1 MEERKAKY
9 YNDVGKRASIKHV
22 AENYDKVVFKVRKG
36 KRDKIKQLAE
46 IQGMSMQAYIIS
58 LIEADAERLGFD
70 MTVPPTPSQQKKE
83 K

>member
-9 YNDVGKRASIKHV
+9 YNDVGKRATIKHA

-46 IQGMSMQAYIIS
+46 SQGTQECMHV
-58 LIEADAERLGFD
+58 D
-70 MTVPPTPSQQKKE
+70 
-83 K
+83 